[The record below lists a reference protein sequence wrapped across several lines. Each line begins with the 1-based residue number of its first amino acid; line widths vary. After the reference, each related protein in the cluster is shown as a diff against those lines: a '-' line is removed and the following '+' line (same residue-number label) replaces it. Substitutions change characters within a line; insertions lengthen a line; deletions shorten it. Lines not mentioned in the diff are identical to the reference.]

1 MAAPPS
7 LPPVVKGQ
15 RDEFS
20 GGLDILRA
28 NGLRPAHDHF
38 LAAGRPPP
46 ALNCDADL
54 PGTTAGFDLREGRAM
69 ELAPL
74 MEVRRAKPRDD
85 EKTLGAPN
93 PEPNRK
99 PRPRARAT
107 RPDPIPPARDA
118 IEIPRDDRSLEIPSP
133 PPPRPRPVLLPHPSR
148 LLPPDPPP
156 SPIPPS
162 PPLASQT
169 PLPTEPRA
177 IKPIDRVR
185 LRAAFAF
192 TPRSPYVLPDEH
204 RGAVPS
210 AIAKARRDAAAA
222 TAAAPVAGAGEKGS
236 GAAGGEGVGER
247 EKERKRKREKK
258 DKSERKEKRRR
269 RGGDGADAEPSRSG
283 LSGGPGGTD
292 SAGTRATSGAV

>member
-85 EKTLGAPN
+85 ETFGAPN
-93 PEPNRK
+93 PEPNRA
-99 PRPRARAT
+99 PRPRARTT

-118 IEIPRDDRSLEIPSP
+118 IEIPRDDPSRSLRRRRRDRDPSSSHLP
-133 PPPRPRPVLLPHPSR
+133 PR
-148 LLPPDPPP
+148 LLPPDPLP

-162 PPLASQT
+162 PPRASQT

-177 IKPIDRVR
+177 IEPIDRAR

-269 RGGDGADAEPSRSG
+269 RGGDSADAEPSRSG